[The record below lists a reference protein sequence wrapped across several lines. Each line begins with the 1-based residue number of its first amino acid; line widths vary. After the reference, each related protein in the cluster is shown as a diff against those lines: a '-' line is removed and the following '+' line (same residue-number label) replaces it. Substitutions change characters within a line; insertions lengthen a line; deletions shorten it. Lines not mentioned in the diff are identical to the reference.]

1 MFALIHSINFEIQ
14 AGKGGAV
21 DFSTGPEPMVYKAK
35 NGHLMVVSW
44 ALSLLSHVSLQ
55 IGYLFFFQIIFEH
68 LLFVL
73 KSLNAQ
79 S

>member
-1 MFALIHSINFEIQ
+1 M
-14 AGKGGAV
+14 

>member
-1 MFALIHSINFEIQ
+1 M
-14 AGKGGAV
+14 

-55 IGYLFFFQIIFEH
+55 SGYLFFQIIFER

>member
-1 MFALIHSINFEIQ
+1 M
-14 AGKGGAV
+14 

-55 IGYLFFFQIIFEH
+55 SGYLFFQIIFEC